1 MQEDT
6 LATGETLANR
16 FFANGC
22 HLAAPKRGLTRSHF
36 MPLAPVKK
44 KQTRL
49 PVVLRFLLEV
59 SRGADNH

>member
-1 MQEDT
+1 MEEDT

-22 HLAAPKRGLTRSHF
+22 HLAAPKRGLPRSHF
-36 MPLAPVKK
+36 MPLALANKK
-44 KQTRL
+44 RIRL

-59 SRGADNH
+59 SGAG